1 MASTLQ
7 VELRQFNN
15 KLVECCV
22 DEVGPSF
29 CFARRRQNS
38 VFDVLCWVVIAPRLF
53 APEGCLD
60 SFLLYLF
67 Q

>member
-1 MASTLQ
+1 M
-7 VELRQFNN
+7 
-15 KLVECCV
+15 KLERV
-22 DEVGPSF
+22 F